1 MKFADWVNGW
11 LVIAISVAIPAG
23 VTVGVWIVRANI
35 GTLLAAVAWG
45 VVAFSVVL
53 TMTYLVGISNQHHH

>member
-1 MKFADWVNGW
+1 MKFADWANGW
-11 LVIAISVAIPAG
+11 LVITVSVAVPAG

-35 GTLLAAVAWG
+35 GTLLVAVAWS

-53 TMTYLVGISNQHHH
+53 TMTYLVGMSSQHHH

>member
-11 LVIAISVAIPAG
+11 WVITVSVAVPAG

-35 GTLLAAVAWG
+35 GTLLVAVAWG
-45 VVAFSVVL
+45 VVAFLVVL
-53 TMTYLVGISNQHHH
+53 TMMYLVGMSSQHDH